1 MSLERELKR
10 ALRAQ
15 DPGEAF
21 TARVL
26 ERIEHERAGT
36 DGAKLDAA
44 KADADAAGTAPTD
57 ITQLRG
63 LRTESVPTEGGVHGV
78 RPAPGVPLP
87 QNVEP
92 FIRRVSLSSPASS
105 SVSSP
110 AAPLSTTQTRRP
122 RMLAWF
128 AAMAATLTLTVGGA
142 QWVKH
147 RQEIAEG
154 ERARAEVLTA
164 LRLTSAKL
172 SIVRAAIADPGNP
185 REETAH

>member
-26 ERIEHERAGT
+26 ERIKQERAGT
-36 DGAKLDAA
+36 GPAKLEGA
-44 KADADAAGTAPTD
+44 KADAEADVDADAEPDTTSIGGAQPRAPRSG
-57 ITQLRG
+57 Q
-63 LRTESVPTEGGVHGV
+63 VQTEGGVHDS

-87 QNVEP
+87 QNVARFET
-92 FIRRVSLSSPASS
+92 RQTRDMH
-105 SVSSP
+105 
-110 AAPLSTTQTRRP
+110 THTRRP
-122 RMLAWF
+122 RLAWF
-128 AAMAATLTLTVGGA
+128 AAMAATLALTVGGA

-172 SIVRAAIADPGNP
+172 SIVRATLADADAP